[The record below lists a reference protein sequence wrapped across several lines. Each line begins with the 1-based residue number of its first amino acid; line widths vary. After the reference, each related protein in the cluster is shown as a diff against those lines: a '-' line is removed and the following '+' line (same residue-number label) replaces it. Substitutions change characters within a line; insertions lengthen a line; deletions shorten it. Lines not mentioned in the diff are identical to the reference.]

1 MDFHVSLGFLGL
13 PHNWLELD
21 QKFGLTRVLEF
32 DKNHCKVRLWPEV
45 THFPPTIAG
54 KKKKIKILFDDDG
67 GSDGD
72 LYDGSEGVIGEPLAL
87 AEAYYEEDGG
97 GDMLSP
103 HPEGQEA
110 AAYFDNSFDDY
121 NQMDFKEA
129 DFPEDPSALGIT
141 VKVIKSWSNRASSIM
156 FHTLATG
163 FFFSTAPKNS
173 WTKKPSK
180 LKQKNSRIR
189 QILV

>member
-1 MDFHVSLGFLGL
+1 M
-13 PHNWLELD
+13 LEL
-21 QKFGLTRVLEF
+21 

-45 THFPPTIAG
+45 THFSPTIAG

-103 HPEGQEA
+103 HPEGQET

-141 VKVIKSWSNRASSIM
+141 VKVNKSWSNRAI
-156 FHTLATG
+156 TLAIITG
-163 FFFSTAPKNS
+163 FFFDRA
-173 WTKKPSK
+173 KK
-180 LKQKNSRIR
+180 L
-189 QILV
+189 

>member
-1 MDFHVSLGFLGL
+1 MV
-13 PHNWLELD
+13 
-21 QKFGLTRVLEF
+21 TRF
-32 DKNHCKVRLWPEV
+32 S
-45 THFPPTIAG
+45 PTIAG
-54 KKKKIKILFDDDG
+54 KKKKIKVLFDDDG

-72 LYDGSEGVIGEPLAL
+72 NPYDGSEGVIGEPLAL
-87 AEAYYEEDGG
+87 AEAYYDEDG

-103 HPEGQEA
+103 HPEGQE

-141 VKVIKSWSNRASSIM
+141 VKVNKSWSNRAISIM
-156 FHTLATG
+156 FHTLAIITG
-163 FFFSTAPKNS
+163 FFFDRAK
-173 WTKKPSK
+173 K
-180 LKQKNSRIR
+180 LKEKTQNSCKNSRIR

>member
-1 MDFHVSLGFLGL
+1 MV
-13 PHNWLELD
+13 
-21 QKFGLTRVLEF
+21 TRF
-32 DKNHCKVRLWPEV
+32 S
-45 THFPPTIAG
+45 PTIAG
-54 KKKKIKILFDDDG
+54 KKKKIKVLFDDDG

-72 LYDGSEGVIGEPLAL
+72 NPYDGSEGVIGEPLAL
-87 AEAYYEEDGG
+87 AEAYYDEDG

-141 VKVIKSWSNRASSIM
+141 VKVNKS
-156 FHTLATG
+156 
-163 FFFSTAPKNS
+163 
-173 WTKKPSK
+173 
-180 LKQKNSRIR
+180 
-189 QILV
+189 